1 MRYFEYTDVVDSLRE
16 FKAQIFQA
24 LAHPTRIAIVEALSD
39 GERSAGALL
48 GQLQVEQANLSQH
61 LAVLRAKQV
70 VSARKSGNQVYYT
83 LRDPVLARVLNLL
96 KQYFYRQLS
105 GTAALLADL
114 EGPKAKGGRRA

>member
-1 MRYFEYTDVVDSLRE
+1 M
-16 FKAQIFQA
+16 FQG

-48 GQLQVEQANLSQH
+48 GQLQVERTNLSQH
-61 LAVLRAKQV
+61 LAVLRAKHV

-83 LRDPVLARVLNLL
+83 LRDPVLAEVLELL
-96 KQYFYRQLS
+96 TQYFYKQLR

-114 EGPKAKGGRRA
+114 EQPKARGRRRP